1 MRRKLNILWIFLIGI
16 LILGSGCLQQYE
28 KAAPTTIKSSPTVKE
43 KKTTT
48 TTTLPPE
55 TTLKATLPATISTS
69 STTSSTTT
77 TFQET
82 TTTIQ
87 KVKEIS
93 MTARQFSF
101 EPSVIEVNKGDKVK
115 LQITSTD
122 VTHGISLPVFGINKR
137 LPPGRTV
144 EVEFTADRT
153 GTFSFAC
160 SVYCGSGHGRMKG
173 KLIVK

>member
-28 KAAPTTIKSSPTVKE
+28 KAAPPTIKSPTTVKE

-48 TTTLPPE
+48 TTSLPSE

-69 STTSSTTT
+69 STSSTTT
-77 TFQET
+77 TFQE

-93 MTARQFSF
+93 MTAKQWEFI
-101 EPSVIEVNKGDKVK
+101 PGTITVNKGDRVK

-122 VTHGISLPVFGINKR
+122 VTHGISLPAFGVNKR

-160 SVYCGSGHGRMKG
+160 SVYCGAGHGGMKG